1 MQFQICYIW
10 FTWWILKTFQ
20 MKSYFKC
27 FFSPQLFQSFQD
39 KNASPR
45 TSPNLKKSSVIPDH
59 QIDGTKKKLIA
70 DQIRQKMRTIMTP
83 LQTPIYKPEKY
94 RPRGKGR
101 PVKSPQA
108 LSTPTGMVCRS
119 KIFIYCNIF
128 ELYSVF
134 L

>member
-1 MQFQICYIW
+1 MNEIFP
-10 FTWWILKTFQ
+10 IL
-20 MKSYFKC
+20 Y
-27 FFSPQLFQSFQD
+27 FQD
-39 KNASPR
+39 KNASSR
-45 TSPNLKKSSVIPDH
+45 TSPNLKKISAIPDH

-108 LSTPTGMVCRS
+108 FSTAGMVCRHIS
-119 KIFIYCNIF
+119 NVFEFSLIFFQQWKMPLFFNILVVTIQISF
-128 ELYSVF
+128 
-134 L
+134 